1 MASQNFLPSVS
12 KIVLDL
18 YLTSPGALE
27 LSHPISISMD
37 SRKLVSEYKI
47 QRHTRSKP

>member
-27 LSHPISISMD
+27 LSHTIAISMD
-37 SRKLVSEYKI
+37 PRKLISGYRI
-47 QRHTRSKP
+47 